1 MTLYHILIDFG
12 GGLDL
17 KGKISASLAIRKM
30 IERLSNEYESRVRSV
45 QDTKCEIDLSSPAD
59 DLTASLRSM
68 LEGMAGGM
76 TCRIEIESAA
86 GSAEAPSVSAKA
98 PASPARPTP
107 HGSKEAAAPSRS
119 QRSGTLAEILDLVG
133 AEEFKALCE
142 ELNDMAPALR
152 ALKDQSYLQ
161 RNTYL
166 FTIDDGLS

>member
-86 GSAEAPSVSAKA
+86 GSAEAPLYPPKRLPPRSADT
-98 PASPARPTP
+98 ARFQ
-107 HGSKEAAAPSRS
+107 GSSRS
-119 QRSGTLAEILDLVG
+119 KPQSAQRHAG
-133 AEEFKALCE
+133 
-142 ELNDMAPALR
+142 
-152 ALKDQSYLQ
+152 
-161 RNTYL
+161 
-166 FTIDDGLS
+166 

>member
-107 HGSKEAAAPSRS
+107 HGSKEAAQQHA
-119 QRSGTLAEILDLVG
+119 G
-133 AEEFKALCE
+133 
-142 ELNDMAPALR
+142 
-152 ALKDQSYLQ
+152 
-161 RNTYL
+161 
-166 FTIDDGLS
+166 

>member
-59 DLTASLRSM
+59 DLTNSLRSM

-76 TCRIEIESAA
+76 NCRIEIESAA
-86 GSAEAPSVSAKA
+86 GGEEGSLY
-98 PASPARPTP
+98 SPKRLPP
-107 HGSKEAAAPSRS
+107 LLSRHRTV
-119 QRSGTLAEILDLVG
+119 QRKQPL
-133 AEEFKALCE
+133 
-142 ELNDMAPALR
+142 
-152 ALKDQSYLQ
+152 
-161 RNTYL
+161 
-166 FTIDDGLS
+166 

>member
-59 DLTASLRSM
+59 DLTNSLRSM

-76 TCRIEIESAA
+76 NCRIEIESAA
-86 GSAEAPSVSAKA
+86 GGEEGSSVFTKA
-98 PASPARPTP
+98 SASPAQPTP
-107 HGSKEAAAPSRS
+107 LYFRRCQWLPAEQIPVEQAARPCAVPEHEDDPGQNPDWSPSPD
-119 QRSGTLAEILDLVG
+119 GTV
-133 AEEFKALCE
+133 
-142 ELNDMAPALR
+142 
-152 ALKDQSYLQ
+152 
-161 RNTYL
+161 
-166 FTIDDGLS
+166 